1 METSLKLGTYNYRF
15 GLIAAGI
22 GIVFSLMIYFMDM
35 LYNQSPVIQAINIL
49 IPSTLAILAIQTFKK
64 DNDGLLSL
72 KQSIKI
78 GVGVF
83 LVAGIIGLLYFAV
96 FINTIEPDFITNT
109 AQMQA
114 DALREARPEMEENMI
129 QMQQDNTENFFYASF
144 PIILIFNLLIG
155 LVVGL
160 VTGIFTK
167 KS

>member
-1 METSLKLGTYNYRF
+1 METSPKLGTYNYRF

-22 GIVFSLMIYFMDM
+22 GIVFSLMLYFMDM
-35 LYNQSPVIQAINIL
+35 LYNQSPIIQAINII
-49 IPSTLAILAIQTFKK
+49 IPSTLAILAIQTYKK
-64 DNDGLLSL
+64 DNQGLLSL
-72 KQSIKI
+72 KQSIKM

-83 LVAGIIGLLYFAV
+83 LVAGIIGLLF
-96 FINTIEPDFITNT
+96 FTILINTIEPDFITNT

-114 DALREARPEMEENMI
+114 DTLREARPEMDESMI
-129 QMQQDNTENFFYASF
+129 QMQQENTEKFFYASF
-144 PIILIFNLLIG
+144 PIILVFNLLIG

>member
-1 METSLKLGTYNYRF
+1 METSPKLGTYNYRF

-22 GIVFSLMIYFMDM
+22 GIVFSLMLYFMDM
-35 LYNQSPVIQAINIL
+35 LYNQSPIIQAINII
-49 IPSTLAILAIQTFKK
+49 IPSTLAILAIQTYKK
-64 DNDGLLSL
+64 DNEGLLSL
-72 KQSIKI
+72 KQSIKM

-83 LVAGIIGLLYFAV
+83 LVAGIIGLLF
-96 FINTIEPDFITNT
+96 FTILINTIEPDFITNT

-114 DALREARPEMEENMI
+114 DALREARPEMDESMI
-129 QMQQDNTENFFYASF
+129 QMQQENTEKFFYASF

>member
-72 KQSIKI
+72 KQSVKM

-83 LVAGIIGLLYFAV
+83 LVAGIIGLLYFTV
-96 FINTIEPDFITNT
+96 FINIIEPDFITNT

-114 DALREARPEMEENMI
+114 DALREARPEMQENTI
-129 QMQQDNTENFFYASF
+129 QMQQENTEKFFYASF

>member
-1 METSLKLGTYNYRF
+1 METSPKLGTYNYRF

-22 GIVFSLMIYFMDM
+22 GIVFSLMLYFMGM
-35 LYNQSPVIQAINIL
+35 LYNQSPIIQAINII
-49 IPSTLAILAIQTFKK
+49 IPSTLAILAIQNFKK
-64 DNDGLLSL
+64 DNEGLLSL
-72 KQSIKI
+72 KQSIKM

-83 LVAGIIGLLYFAV
+83 LVAGIIGLLF
-96 FINTIEPDFITNT
+96 FTILINTIESDFITNT

-114 DALREARPEMEENMI
+114 DALREARPEMDESMI
-129 QMQQDNTENFFYASF
+129 QMQQENTEKFFYASF
-144 PIILIFNLLIG
+144 PIILVFNLLIG

>member
-72 KQSIKI
+72 KQSVKM

-83 LVAGIIGLLYFAV
+83 LVAGIIGLLYFTV
-96 FINTIEPDFITNT
+96 FINIIEPDFITNT

-114 DALREARPEMEENMI
+114 DALREARPEMQENTI
-129 QMQQDNTENFFYASF
+129 QMQQENTEKFFYASF

-155 LVVGL
+155 LIVGL

>member
-1 METSLKLGTYNYRF
+1 METSPKLGTYNYRF

-22 GIVFSLMIYFMDM
+22 GIVFSLMLYFMDM
-35 LYNQSPVIQAINIL
+35 LYNQSPIIQAINII
-49 IPSTLAILAIQTFKK
+49 IPSTLAILAIQTYKK
-64 DNDGLLSL
+64 DNQGLLSL
-72 KQSIKI
+72 KQSIKM

-83 LVAGIIGLLYFAV
+83 LVAGIIGLLFFTV
-96 FINTIEPDFITNT
+96 LINTIEPDFITNT

-114 DALREARPEMEENMI
+114 DALREARPEMDESMI
-129 QMQQDNTENFFYASF
+129 QMQQENTEKFFYASF

>member
-1 METSLKLGTYNYRF
+1 METSPKLGTYNYRF

-22 GIVFSLMIYFMDM
+22 GIVFSLMLYFMDM
-35 LYNQSPVIQAINIL
+35 LYNQSPIIQAINII
-49 IPSTLAILAIQTFKK
+49 IPSTLAILAIQTYKK
-64 DNDGLLSL
+64 DNEGLLSL
-72 KQSIKI
+72 KQSIKM

-83 LVAGIIGLLYFAV
+83 LVAGIIGLLF
-96 FINTIEPDFITNT
+96 FTILINTIEPDFITNT

-114 DALREARPEMEENMI
+114 DALREARPEMDESKI
-129 QMQQDNTENFFYASF
+129 QMQQENTEKFFYASF

>member
-1 METSLKLGTYNYRF
+1 METSPKLGTYNYRF
-15 GLIAAGI
+15 GLIAAVI
-22 GIVFSLMIYFMDM
+22 GIVFSLMLYFMEM
-35 LYNQSPVIQAINIL
+35 LYNQSPIIQAVNII
-49 IPSTLAILAIQTFKK
+49 IPSTLAILAIQTYKK
-64 DNDGLLSL
+64 DNEGLLSL
-72 KQSIKI
+72 KQSIKM

-83 LVAGIIGLLYFAV
+83 LVAGIIGLLF
-96 FINTIEPDFITNT
+96 FTILINTIEPDFITNT

-114 DALREARPEMEENMI
+114 DALREARPEMDESMI
-129 QMQQDNTENFFYASF
+129 QMQQENTEKFFYASF

>member
-1 METSLKLGTYNYRF
+1 METSPKLGTYNYRF

-22 GIVFSLMIYFMDM
+22 GIVFSLMLYFMDM
-35 LYNQSPVIQAINIL
+35 LYNQSPIIQAINII
-49 IPSTLAILAIQTFKK
+49 IPSTLAILAIQTYKK
-64 DNDGLLSL
+64 DNEGLLSL
-72 KQSIKI
+72 KQSIKM

-83 LVAGIIGLLYFAV
+83 LVAGIIGLLF
-96 FINTIEPDFITNT
+96 FTILINTIEPDFITNT

-114 DALREARPEMEENMI
+114 NALREARPEMDESMI
-129 QMQQDNTENFFYASF
+129 QMQQENTEKFFYASF